1 VWHFLNQQKGE
12 NYMSKAKITL
22 VGIIESYKKKKML
35 KNGQEIFELQIIE
48 KFTKKNKGSKT
59 WLEKNLT
66 HKIKIFEKEKFF
78 NIGLLLKKGAKILV
92 SGQMNYV
99 LKENKGK
106 RSLESYIVP
115 KQIQLL

>member
-1 VWHFLNQQKGE
+1 
-12 NYMSKAKITL
+12 MSKAKITL
-22 VGIIESYKKKKML
+22 VGIIGSFKKKKRL

-59 WLEKNLT
+59 WLEKNLI
-66 HKIKIFEKEKFF
+66 HKINIFEKEKFF
-78 NIGLLLKKGAKILV
+78 KISLLLKRGAKILV
-92 SGQMNYV
+92 SGQMNYI

-106 RSLESYIVP
+106 RSLESYIIP